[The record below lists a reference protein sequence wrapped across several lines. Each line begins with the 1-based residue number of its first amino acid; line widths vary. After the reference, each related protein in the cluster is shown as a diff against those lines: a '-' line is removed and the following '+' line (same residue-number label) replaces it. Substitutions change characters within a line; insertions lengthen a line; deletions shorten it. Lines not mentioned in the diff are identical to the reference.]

1 MEAAKRK
8 PAGMTDGRS
17 NQEAPARCYLWQ
29 DNRAGA
35 DTQKAVALCV
45 SDSTTRPPEKK
56 GGFCMKENQMKARL
70 MEAYS
75 RQDWKGIVETMA
87 QNPGDK
93 GDVVS
98 MLDSYGENVDY
109 EESGKA
115 AE

>member
-1 MEAAKRK
+1 M
-8 PAGMTDGRS
+8 G
-17 NQEAPARCYLWQ
+17 N
-29 DNRAGA
+29 
-35 DTQKAVALCV
+35 
-45 SDSTTRPPEKK
+45 
-56 GGFCMKENQMKARL
+56 NQMKARL

-109 EESGKA
+109 TPCGKEA
-115 AE
+115 GK

>member
-1 MEAAKRK
+1 MQNDMKSRL
-8 PAGMTDGRS
+8 M
-17 NQEAPARCYLWQ
+17 
-29 DNRAGA
+29 
-35 DTQKAVALCV
+35 ALY
-45 SDSTTRPPEKK
+45 EKK
-56 GGFCMKENQMKARL
+56 
-70 MEAYS
+70 
-75 RQDWKGIVETMA
+75 DWKGIVETMA